1 MDVKESHPGLVRRH
15 PWEVAR
21 ARFYTRVLADA
32 GLLHAPRAVLDIGAG
47 DGYLARTLLDTLPAG
62 STLVCLDAHYTDD
75 ALRRFATPPRPGLT
89 FAREPPARRFDI
101 LLLLDVLEH
110 VDDDV
115 GFLSRFVTQNAMPGG
130 VVLIGV
136 PAWPR
141 LFARHDEALGHCRR
155 YTPAA
160 CRALVAAA
168 GLTVRKSGGLFHSL
182 LVPRA
187 LGLAAERGRRL
198 LGRPVSPPPNL
209 GEWSGGETISS
220 VLERALAL
228 DNQVSHA
235 LGRAGVH
242 VPGLSFWA
250 LCDVG
255 GAR

>member
-1 MDVKESHPGLVRRH
+1 MDLKESHPGLVRRH

-32 GLLHAPRAVLDIGAG
+32 GLLDAPRAILDVGAG
-47 DGYLARTLLDTLPAG
+47 DGYLARTLLDMLPTG
-62 STLVCLDAHYTDD
+62 SAIVCLDAHYTDD
-75 ALRRFATPPRPGLT
+75 ALRRFAVPPRPGLT
-89 FAREPPARRFDI
+89 FTRERPVGRFDI

-115 GFLSRFVTQNAMPGG
+115 GFLSGFVSQNAMPGG

-155 YTPAA
+155 YTPAS

-209 GEWSGGETISS
+209 GEWSGGETFSS

-228 DNQVSHA
+228 DNQISLA
-235 LGRAGVH
+235 LGRAGVN
-242 VPGLSFWA
+242 VPGLSFWV
-250 LCDVG
+250 LCDV
-255 GAR
+255 AETR

>member
-1 MDVKESHPGLVRRH
+1 MDLKESHPGVVRRH

-47 DGYLARTLLDTLPAG
+47 DGYVARTLLDALPAG

-75 ALRRFATPPRPGLT
+75 ALRRFAMPPRPGLT

-115 GFLSRFVTQNAMPGG
+115 GFLSGFVARNAMPGG

-155 YTPAA
+155 YRPAT

-187 LGLAAERGRRL
+187 LGRAAEQGRKL
-198 LGRPVSPPPNL
+198 LGWPVSPPPNL
-209 GEWSGGETISS
+209 GEWSRGETVSS
-220 VLERALAL
+220 LFERVLAL
-228 DNQVSHA
+228 DTHVSHA
-235 LGRAGVH
+235 LGRAGVNL
-242 VPGLSFWA
+242 PGLSFWA
-250 LCDVG
+250 LCDVA
-255 GAR
+255 GAP